1 MTMVDNFDVVQN
13 APTNQRIP
21 SKGDMLHVIP
31 RFFEVTNKTDRIDA
45 DTGLPI
51 FHTVEYVEL
60 LIAGDKGNAPVKRVN
75 EGIKQQF
82 HEQYAFWKSKKVN
95 SDMIGDGVP
104 LSLWPVVPAEMV
116 KALEY
121 INVFTV
127 QQLAALNDANISK
140 PGAIGLREMRDK
152 ARNFIES
159 AKTMAPIV
167 KLEAENGELKKRLEL
182 MQEQM
187 KQLME
192 RVDSTVSVAAGL
204 PSATVADLLPAAT
217 KTEKTR
223 DSVPIKNKYQNR
235 NKEE

>member
-1 MTMVDNFDVVQN
+1 MSIVDTFDVVQN
-13 APTNQRIP
+13 APVNQQIP
-21 SKGDMLHVIP
+21 SKGDMSHVIP
-31 RFFEVTNKTDRIDA
+31 RFFEVTNKTDKIDN

-51 FHTVEYVEL
+51 FQTVEYVEL

-75 EGIKQQF
+75 DGIKQQY
-82 HEQYAFWKSKKVN
+82 HQQYAFWKAKKTN
-95 SDMIGDGVP
+95 ADMIGDGIP
-104 LSLWPVVPAEMV
+104 LSLWPVVPTEMV

-140 PGAIGLREMRDK
+140 PGAIGLREMREK

-187 KQLME
+187 KQLM
-192 RVDSTVSVAAGL
+192 DQMSSK
-204 PSATVADLLPAAT
+204 ADKNSP
-217 KTEKTR
+217 TEPPR
-223 DSVPIKNKYQNR
+223 NKYAGKKN
-235 NKEE
+235 EE